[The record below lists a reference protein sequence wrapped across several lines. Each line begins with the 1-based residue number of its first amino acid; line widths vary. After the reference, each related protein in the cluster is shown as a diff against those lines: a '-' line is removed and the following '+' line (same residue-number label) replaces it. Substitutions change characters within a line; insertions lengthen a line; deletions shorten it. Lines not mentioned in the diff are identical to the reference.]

1 MHLHGQK
8 QYFTVQPTI
17 LIEKTQPMVEKLR
30 PEYGKTQINFPK
42 LRTDFSKTQPLEFF
56 KLSQIQLHCTKN
68 KPGFTHISISPNY
81 RIDRFAAGDGTVAL
95 THGKLLA
102 GR

>member
-42 LRTDFSKTQPLEFF
+42 LRSDFSKTQPLEFF

-68 KPGFTHISISPNY
+68 KPDIGITIVYSTYYIQNKIVY
-81 RIDRFAAGDGTVAL
+81 
-95 THGKLLA
+95 LLLY
-102 GR
+102 

>member
-42 LRTDFSKTQPLEFF
+42 LRSDFSKTQPLEFF

-68 KPGFTHISISPNY
+68 KPVVVFIPFGEHFKLQY
-81 RIDRFAAGDGTVAL
+81 RITIMHHVI
-95 THGKLLA
+95 
-102 GR
+102 

>member
-42 LRTDFSKTQPLEFF
+42 LRSDFSKTQPLEFF

-68 KPGFTHISISPNY
+68 KPDNTYSTYHYFKVGASLPIHSNY
-81 RIDRFAAGDGTVAL
+81 L
-95 THGKLLA
+95 PL
-102 GR
+102 

>member
-42 LRTDFSKTQPLEFF
+42 LRSDFSKTQPLEFF

-68 KPGFTHISISPNY
+68 KPEYVSS
-81 RIDRFAAGDGTVAL
+81 AGATYYCSTSNTTSSTITQAFPL
-95 THGKLLA
+95 GKLT
-102 GR
+102 

>member
-30 PEYGKTQINFPK
+30 PEYGKTQINVPK
-42 LRTDFSKTQPLEFF
+42 LRSDFSKTQPLEFF

-68 KPGFTHISISPNY
+68 KPESWPTIEFANLKHHAE
-81 RIDRFAAGDGTVAL
+81 RIDTNESSGAD
-95 THGKLLA
+95 
-102 GR
+102 